1 MISVLIRNIIKSSR
15 EFQLFLKNPVIRK
28 EKKQQVLEVVFGKSI
43 QPLTREFL
51 QLLTEKGREEILPQ
65 IIDKFLQLRDI
76 RLGTVGVD
84 VKTAIELSKEQ
95 ISQLEK
101 WFEVY
106 TKKKIQFNFNLDKQL
121 IGGIVARV
129 DDTMFD
135 GSVKRQLELIR
146 QRLIEEVNL

>member
-1 MISVLIRNIIKSSR
+1 
-15 EFQLFLKNPVIRK
+15 
-28 EKKQQVLEVVFGKSI
+28 VLEVVFGKSI
-43 QPLTREFL
+43 QPLTLEFL

-101 WFEVY
+101 WFEIY
-106 TKKKIQFNFNLDKQL
+106 TKKKIRFNFSLDKQL

-129 DDTMFD
+129 DDTMFN

-146 QRLIEEVNL
+146 QRLIEEVDLQ